1 MRDSRRE
8 MDSKMAAAKDVAVTL
23 RALVRRE
30 VDETTGLGLGLGRG
44 RGWCEISLRAALGAG
59 G

>member
-30 VDETTGLGLGLGRG
+30 VDETTGLGLGRG